1 MNNFT
6 ANDPKRTYYCLLMQR
21 ILFLLLSAIC
31 VYQPVYALES
41 INELEWSSRIILVRV
56 PEESQEVLN
65 ALKKLNYEIQDRDI
79 YWFVFIKE
87 SIETNYEG
95 KIKENFYRNTLDTYF
110 SDSEI
115 NVILIGKDGGI
126 KQKGKY
132 LDLHGIFD
140 LIDTM
145 PMRQME
151 MRKSS

>member
-1 MNNFT
+1 MN
-6 ANDPKRTYYCLLMQR
+6 ANAPKRTYYCLLIQR
-21 ILFLLLSAIC
+21 ISFLLFLAIC
-31 VYQPVYALES
+31 AYQPVYALES
-41 INELEWSSRIILVRV
+41 INELEWSSRIILIRASG
-56 PEESQEVLN
+56 ESQEVLN

-87 SIETNYEG
+87 RIETNYEG
-95 KIKENFYRNTLDTYF
+95 KIKENFYKDTLDTYF

-126 KQKGKY
+126 KQKGKH

-151 MRKSS
+151 MRKSN

>member
-1 MNNFT
+1 
-6 ANDPKRTYYCLLMQR
+6 MQR
-21 ILFLLLSAIC
+21 ILFLVILTIFA
-31 VYQPVYALES
+31 YQPVYALEN

-56 PEESQEVLN
+56 PEDSQEVLN

-79 YWFVFIKE
+79 YWFVFTGK

-95 KIKENFYRNTLDTYF
+95 KIKENFYRDTLDTYF
-110 SDSEI
+110 SDSET

-132 LDLHGIFD
+132 LDLQGIFD

-151 MRKSS
+151 IR